1 VNFFNRLATGRG
13 IHVIQDAC
21 QAHGAT
27 IDGSPFTAFSR
38 FVAYSFYPTKNL
50 GCLGD
55 GGAIVTDDPACA
67 RRLRVLRD
75 GGRGRNHVS
84 LVAGTNARLDE
95 IQACFLRAALPSL
108 ADWNE
113 RRRSKARL
121 YTDLL
126 EDCEGVRIVPQQAG
140 SVYHLFVIRVEQ
152 RHKLRAF
159 LSRAGV
165 GTGVHYPVPLHLH
178 PAFRTKGVMRGA
190 FPNAEKACREVL
202 SLPMG
207 PYVSDAQ
214 VIYVAEQV
222 RAFYKSAIPRKATAP
237 RW

>member
-1 VNFFNRLATGRG
+1 M
-13 IHVIQDAC
+13 
-21 QAHGAT
+21 
-27 IDGSPFTAFSR
+27 S
-38 FVAYSFYPTKNL
+38 
-50 GCLGD
+50 
-55 GGAIVTDDPACA
+55 
-67 RRLRVLRD
+67 
-75 GGRGRNHVS
+75 
-84 LVAGTNARLDE
+84 GTNARLDE

-152 RHKLRAF
+152 CQKVRAF

-178 PAFRTKGVMRGA
+178 PAFRTKGVKRGA